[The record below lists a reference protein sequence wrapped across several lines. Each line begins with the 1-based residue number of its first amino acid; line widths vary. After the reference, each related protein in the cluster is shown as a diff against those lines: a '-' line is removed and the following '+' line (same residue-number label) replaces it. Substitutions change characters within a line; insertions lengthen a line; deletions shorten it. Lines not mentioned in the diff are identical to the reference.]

1 MKHTLYDTSDDE
13 LYNTCNMSDVE
24 LIIHNQNA
32 LIDADPI
39 MEAAFNAAVNKQR
52 NKLIQPRVKP
62 DTQNNSKGM
71 QIHEFVHDAKPLRDA
86 IAANPNLPIVI
97 VANDESCIGDG
108 VNTYQNDMSV
118 SVTEILTCTTPFD
131 IDRDEFYQVF
141 DDRVEFEEALYN
153 YLADI
158 HEDYT
163 DEQLSDL
170 LADDLKEYEPYWK
183 KVIYVQVSN

>member
-1 MKHTLYDTSDDE
+1 MTL
-13 LYNTCNMSDVE
+13 
-24 LIIHNQNA
+24 
-32 LIDADPI
+32 
-39 MEAAFNAAVNKQR
+39 
-52 NKLIQPRVKP
+52 
-62 DTQNNSKGM
+62 
-71 QIHEFVHDAKPLRDA
+71 HEFVHDAKPLRDA
-86 IAANPNLPIVI
+86 IAANPDLPIVI
-97 VANDESCIGDG
+97 VASDESCIGDG

-118 SVTEILTCTTPFD
+118 SVTEILTCKTPFD

-163 DEQLSDL
+163 DEQLGDL

>member
-1 MKHTLYDTSDDE
+1 
-13 LYNTCNMSDVE
+13 
-24 LIIHNQNA
+24 
-32 LIDADPI
+32 
-39 MEAAFNAAVNKQR
+39 
-52 NKLIQPRVKP
+52 
-62 DTQNNSKGM
+62 M

-86 IAANPNLPIVI
+86 IVANPDLPIVI

-108 VNTYQNDMSV
+108 VNTYQNDLSV
-118 SVTEILTCTTPFD
+118 SVTEILTCKTPFD

-141 DDRVEFEEALYN
+141 DDRDEFEEALYN

-163 DEQLSDL
+163 DEQLGDL

>member
-1 MKHTLYDTSDDE
+1 
-13 LYNTCNMSDVE
+13 
-24 LIIHNQNA
+24 
-32 LIDADPI
+32 
-39 MEAAFNAAVNKQR
+39 
-52 NKLIQPRVKP
+52 
-62 DTQNNSKGM
+62 M
-71 QIHEFVHDAKPLRDA
+71 QIHELVHDAKPLRDA

-118 SVTEILTCTTPFD
+118 SVTEILTCITPFD
-131 IDRDEFYQVF
+131 KADDDVYRVF
-141 DDRVEFEEALYN
+141 DDRDEFEEALYN

-170 LADDLKEYEPYWK
+170 LTDDLKEYEPYWK

>member
-1 MKHTLYDTSDDE
+1 
-13 LYNTCNMSDVE
+13 
-24 LIIHNQNA
+24 
-32 LIDADPI
+32 
-39 MEAAFNAAVNKQR
+39 
-52 NKLIQPRVKP
+52 
-62 DTQNNSKGM
+62 M
-71 QIHEFVHDAKPLRDA
+71 QIHEFVHDARPLRDA

-118 SVTEILTCTTPFD
+118 SITEILTCKTPFD
-131 IDRDEFYQVF
+131 IDRDEFCQVF
-141 DDRVEFEEALYN
+141 DDRNEFEEALYN

-163 DEQLSDL
+163 DGQLSDL
-170 LADDLKEYEPYWK
+170 LTDDLKEYEPYWK